1 MSDDTMNDDSG
12 MGAMDES
19 NTGGTPM
26 MGVDDEAPTTEGGDE
41 TATEDEGAGAHMEA

>member
-1 MSDDTMNDDSG
+1 MNDDSG

-26 MGVDDEAPTTEGGDE
+26 MGVDDEAPTTTEGGDE
-41 TATEDEGAGAHMEA
+41 TTTEDDGAGAHLEA